1 MKILKKYNKTIF
13 IKIKI
18 TKKKYKKRN
27 FKSNNLNLLITNKK
41 KLQNLNK
48 KIKNNFTIQ

>member
-18 TKKKYKKRN
+18 TKKNIKKE
-27 FKSNNLNLLITNKK
+27 NLNQI
-41 KLQNLNK
+41 
-48 KIKNNFTIQ
+48 I